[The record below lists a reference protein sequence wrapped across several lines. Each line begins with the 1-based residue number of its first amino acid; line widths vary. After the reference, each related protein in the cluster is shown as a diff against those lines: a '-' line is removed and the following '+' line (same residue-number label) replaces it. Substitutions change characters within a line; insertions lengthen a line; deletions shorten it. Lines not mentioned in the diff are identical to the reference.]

1 MSLELHRLQ
10 ACFDQVACDRI
21 LILAGSHAQAMQNP
35 YILANA
41 LSLRVFTPVRK
52 SYNSL
57 GSVLGHEQLLV
68 AKERFREHCMIPSHD
83 GAVGFGPVGL
93 MVQVPDL
100 CKGRSIEIQ
109 KGSNTPHDR
118 YPKTGGTLK
127 NDSSWDGALLK
138 TSWTP
143 SDSTT

>member
-1 MSLELHRLQ
+1 MPLEPHRLQ
-10 ACFDQVACDRI
+10 ACFDQLACDRI
-21 LILAGSHAQAMQNP
+21 LILAGSHAQAMQYP
-35 YILANA
+35 YTLANP
-41 LSLRVFTPVRK
+41 LSLRVFTPMRK
-52 SYNSL
+52 PDDSL
-57 GSVLGHEQLLV
+57 GRVLGHEQLFV
-68 AKERFREHCMIPSHD
+68 AKKGLCKHCMIPSHD
-83 GAVGFGPVGL
+83 GAVRFGSVGL